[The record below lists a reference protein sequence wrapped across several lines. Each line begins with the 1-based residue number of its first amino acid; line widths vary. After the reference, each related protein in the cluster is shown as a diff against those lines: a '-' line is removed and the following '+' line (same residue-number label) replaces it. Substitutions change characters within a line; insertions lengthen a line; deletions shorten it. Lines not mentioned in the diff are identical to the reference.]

1 MALVTAPIVY
11 LDDLQIANLL
21 KQGSIIPCERRACIV
36 CGQAV
41 HDRPSSPRAHR
52 CPHGCRLTPL
62 PGVECRVCG
71 TPVAAA
77 RTRRARLTCPEH
89 ETRGSVAVPDGV
101 YTMRLVDHHFHAANG
116 TGPVTQYAA
125 TQKVEASA

>member
-1 MALVTAPIVY
+1 MTPPIVY
-11 LDDLQIANLL
+11 LDDLRIATLL
-21 KQGSIIPCERRACIV
+21 KQGRIIPCVRHTCTV
-36 CGQAV
+36 CGQAI
-41 HDRPSSPRAHR
+41 HDRPDAPSRPR

-71 TPVAAA
+71 DPVPASSHS
-77 RTRRARLTCPEH
+77 RLYC
-89 ETRGSVAVPDGV
+89 VAHDYVSKTTNAGNVPDGI

>member
-1 MALVTAPIVY
+1 MTPIVY
-11 LDDLQIANLL
+11 LGDLQIARLL
-21 KQGSIIPCERRACIV
+21 EQGRIIPCERQACTV
-36 CGQAV
+36 CGQAI
-41 HDRPSSPRAHR
+41 HDRPNTPRAHR

-77 RTRRARLTCPEH
+77 RSRRGRLTCLEH
-89 ETRGSVAVPDGV
+89 ATFDRVAVPDGV

-116 TGPVTQYAA
+116 TGPVRQYA